1 MFCPYFQDVLE
12 LLKNDSI
19 FYLDGSRRYDRIK
32 FKGKTDEIVSILIQF
47 LKRQKNGSKIIKVR
61 IFR

>member
-1 MFCPYFQDVLE
+1 M
-12 LLKNDSI
+12 DSRI
-19 FYLDGSRRYDRIK
+19 FYLDESRRYDRIK
-32 FKGKTDEIVSILIQF
+32 LRGRIDEIVFILVQF

>member
-19 FYLDGSRRYDRIK
+19 FYLDGSRRYDKIK
-32 FKGKTDEIVSILIQF
+32 FKGKTDEIVSILII
-47 LKRQKNGSKIIKVR
+47 NT
-61 IFR
+61 IFEKTKKWVENH

>member
-1 MFCPYFQDVLE
+1 MLDEIHMHY
-12 LLKNDSI
+12 

-32 FKGKTDEIVSILIQF
+32 FRRRTDEIVFILVQF

>member
-1 MFCPYFQDVLE
+1 MLDEINIHY
-12 LLKNDSI
+12 

-32 FKGKTDEIVSILIQF
+32 FRKRTDEIVFILVQF

-61 IFR
+61 ILR

>member
-1 MFCPYFQDVLE
+1 MLDEINIHY
-12 LLKNDSI
+12 

-32 FKGKTDEIVSILIQF
+32 FRKRTDEIVFILVQF
-47 LKRQKNGSKIIKVR
+47 LKRQKNGSKIIKIR